1 MDLLDKHKERLA
13 VVREEIDKPLKAE
26 MTFKPKVNKD
36 NRRKKVDVT
45 IVDDVFTKLYENRKN
60 VGSLKEKIVV
70 KLNNA
75 NSCKYLEGKKNL
87 NKNDSKTNHSNSDIK
102 LINPIQSSSDIKLK
116 IMTEMNIPNSEY
128 SV

>member
-1 MDLLDKHKERLA
+1 MDFLDKHKERLA

-26 MTFKPKVNKD
+26 MTFKPKVNKEI
-36 NRRKKVDVT
+36 RRKKVDNT

-60 VGSLKEKIVV
+60 EGSLKQKIVV

-87 NKNDSKTNHSNSDIK
+87 IKKDSKTNNSSSDIK
-102 LINPIQSSSDIKLK
+102 LINP
-116 IMTEMNIPNSEY
+116 
-128 SV
+128 V